1 MYNTAHGKDAML
13 RPRTSAATSAAN
25 FGRELQIARGGGGMS
40 NFRGMKQERATYV
53 VCDQCQNLFKA
64 GTFKDGTTPT
74 ACPTCRVGVDPAG
87 QTVTIDTES
96 RF

>member
-1 MYNTAHGKDAML
+1 MYNTVDGRCNPPL
-13 RPRTSAATSAAN
+13 RRLGGYV
-25 FGRELQIARGGGGMS
+25 GRV
-40 NFRGMKQERATYV
+40 KQARATYV
-53 VCDQCQNLFKA
+53 TCDQCQSLFKA
-64 GTFKDGTTPT
+64 GTFKDGSTPT

>member
-1 MYNTAHGKDAML
+1 MRVTMRVAVHVEAVGGEY
-13 RPRTSAATSAAN
+13 
-25 FGRELQIARGGGGMS
+25 LQ
-40 NFRGMKQERATYV
+40 GMKQERATYV
-53 VCDQCQNLFKA
+53 VCDQCESLFKA

>member
-1 MYNTAHGKDAML
+1 
-13 RPRTSAATSAAN
+13 
-25 FGRELQIARGGGGMS
+25 
-40 NFRGMKQERATYV
+40 MKKERATYV
-53 VCDQCQNLFKA
+53 VCDQCQSLFKA

>member
-1 MYNTAHGKDAML
+1 ML
-13 RPRTSAATSAAN
+13 RAGDAGRGPREYV
-25 FGRELQIARGGGGMS
+25 REM
-40 NFRGMKQERATYV
+40 NKERATYV

-74 ACPTCRVGVDPAG
+74 ACPPCRVGVDPAG

>member
-1 MYNTAHGKDAML
+1 MADRDERRITGVLVGVSSVGAV
-13 RPRTSAATSAAN
+13 
-25 FGRELQIARGGGGMS
+25 
-40 NFRGMKQERATYV
+40 KQDRATYIT
-53 VCDQCQNLFKA
+53 CDQCQSLFKA
-64 GTFKDGTTPT
+64 GTFKDGSTPS

>member
-1 MYNTAHGKDAML
+1 
-13 RPRTSAATSAAN
+13 
-25 FGRELQIARGGGGMS
+25 
-40 NFRGMKQERATYV
+40 MKLERATYV
-53 VCDQCQNLFKA
+53 TCDQCQSLFKA

-87 QTVTIDTES
+87 QSVTIDTES

>member
-1 MYNTAHGKDAML
+1 MYNTVVE
-13 RPRTSAATSAAN
+13 RTQWR
-25 FGRELQIARGGGGMS
+25 GVDRLVARGHATGGG
-40 NFRGMKQERATYV
+40 RREYVQGMKKERATYV

-74 ACPTCRVGVDPAG
+74 ACPPCRVGVDPAG

>member
-1 MYNTAHGKDAML
+1 MST
-13 RPRTSAATSAAN
+13 
-25 FGRELQIARGGGGMS
+25 FGR
-40 NFRGMKQERATYV
+40 MKKERATYV

-74 ACPTCRVGVDPAG
+74 ACPPCRVGVDPAG

>member
-1 MYNTAHGKDAML
+1 MQWHA
-13 RPRTSAATSAAN
+13 SAASRSTAQCAGRG
-25 FGRELQIARGGGGMS
+25 GREYLQE
-40 NFRGMKQERATYV
+40 MKKERATYV

-74 ACPTCRVGVDPAG
+74 ACPPCRVGVDPAG

>member
-1 MYNTAHGKDAML
+1 MA
-13 RPRTSAATSAAN
+13 
-25 FGRELQIARGGGGMS
+25 
-40 NFRGMKQERATYV
+40 MKQERATHV
-53 VCDQCQNLFKA
+53 ECDQCHRLFKA
-64 GTFKDGTTPT
+64 GTFKDGSRPT